1 MSSSLNKK
9 IGQAGHLVPK
19 PQCNLIKREDTRIFT
34 KANLAIFLMLGLF
47 LIVGSY
53 FGVIRRY
60 QEIDRLNKEFIST
73 TEQYETAAAEAAMFR
88 VIQDEHSKYN
98 DAFIRENAL
107 FSSITNRKEILNI
120 VNDNVVNKL
129 NVAEIKTTE
138 NLVCIQVEKTT
149 LEKVT
154 SVTSQLKINEP
165 NYVKNVELTGINTT
179 KYNNETDERGNM
191 YIDLTIW
198 VQFITEG

>member
-9 IGQAGHLVPK
+9 IGQAGHLIPK

-34 KANLAIFLMLGLF
+34 KANLAIFLILGLF

-53 FGVIRRY
+53 FGVIKRY
-60 QEIDRLNKEFIST
+60 QEIDKLNKEFIST
-73 TEQYETAAAEAAMFR
+73 TEQYEIAAAEASKFR
-88 VIQDEHSKYN
+88 AIQDEYSKYN
-98 DAFIRENAL
+98 GAFIRENAL
-107 FSSITNRKEILNI
+107 FSSITDRQEILNI
-120 VNDNVVNKL
+120 INENVANKL
-129 NVAEIKTTE
+129 NVTEIKTTE
-138 NLVCIQVEKTT
+138 NLVSIQVEKTT

-154 SVTSQLKINEP
+154 GVTSQLKVNEP
-165 NYVKNVELTGINTT
+165 DYVKNVELTGVNTT

-191 YIDLTIW
+191 YVDLTIW